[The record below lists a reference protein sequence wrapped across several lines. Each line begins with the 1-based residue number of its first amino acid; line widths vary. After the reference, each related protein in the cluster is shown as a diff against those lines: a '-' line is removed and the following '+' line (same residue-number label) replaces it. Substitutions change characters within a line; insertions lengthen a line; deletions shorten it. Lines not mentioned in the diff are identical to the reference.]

1 MSQYLHFYIKNGEN
15 FLPIGTWNR
24 SSRVYEIFRG
34 APYEKIRALKT
45 SDLAEAREQVKE
57 NLGYAAGAE
66 KRAKDEIEFLRSC
79 AMGAEERLDRYH
91 ELVEYLDELRKNREE
106 EERVLQLINFF
117 QDIIDE
123 AADAEKWSDNPLNLR
138 ADSYLFYGIECYQP
152 TIKDLEE

>member
-24 SSRVYEIFRG
+24 SSRVYDIFRG
-34 APYEKIRALKT
+34 APYEKVRALKN
-45 SDLAEAREQVKE
+45 SDLANARERVKE
-57 NLGYAAGAE
+57 DLGYAVGAE

-79 AMGAEERLDRYH
+79 AMDTDKLLERYH
-91 ELVEYLDELRKNREE
+91 DLVEYLDELRENREE
-106 EERVLQLINFF
+106 GERVLQLINFF

-123 AADAEKWSDNPLNLR
+123 AADAEKWSDNPLNLH

>member
-34 APYEKIRALKT
+34 APYEKIRALKD
-45 SDLAEAREQVKE
+45 SDLVDAREQVKE
-57 NLGYAAGAE
+57 NLDYFAGAE
-66 KRAKDEIEFLRSC
+66 QRAKDEIEFLRSC
-79 AMGAEERLDRYH
+79 AMGAEERLERYH
-91 ELVEYLDELRKNREE
+91 DLADYLSELRESRKE
-106 EERVLQLINFF
+106 EERVLQLIGFF

-123 AADAEKWSDNPLNLR
+123 AADAEKWSDNPLGLR